1 MLGTKLAPSWEWAD
15 MLVASGTWHDLVLA
29 SFQNKLGNRLS
40 VYTVWAQKPSWIW
53 RVHLSHPACPLGAR
67 RLALLWE
74 QEVDHQGSV
83 SLRVAGSRCDPEE
96 VHAGSLGVSQAE
108 MEASILEWDMLN
120 LVAHVWFDGVAVPAP
135 CLSILTVSW
144 RPSQGPSLLLSQV
157 AHIPPEDRLCLP

>member
-1 MLGTKLAPSWEWAD
+1 MGSEAI
-15 MLVASGTWHDLVLA
+15 VDLEGPLKSPCLSPGGQEAGAAVGA
-29 SFQNKLGNRLS
+29 GGGPPGVSF
-40 VYTVWAQKPSWIW
+40 T
-53 RVHLSHPACPLGAR
+53 
-67 RLALLWE
+67 E
-74 QEVDHQGSV
+74 
-83 SLRVAGSRCDPEE
+83 GSRSCCDPEE

-108 MEASILEWDMLN
+108 MEGSILEWDMLN